1 MPRRAGGPL
10 TAAMERGRPA
20 RAVDI
25 VDDADDVADD
35 LVDSRGFGGRP
46 AWGAAAADG
55 HSMSFMRRV
64 GIALVVL
71 AVALGVG
78 VGAGVVWEKVRPSG
92 HTATA
97 GDLTTPSASGGP
109 TAAASAPAT
118 AAATPAAG
126 QVAVPADWVASTDAV
141 QKATFSHPPVWKQ
154 RRDNTGIF
162 YGEPGTTSEFGP
174 TMIGVARVAGA
185 DANAALDKVQ
195 TGEFAGVGGLTKNPV
210 SATTDSSGQPT
221 QELTGSYT
229 REGQPVSYAMR
240 TVSANGAIYVL
251 IVRGATSAT
260 ASINSLMGA
269 LRTSFS
275 PAA

>member
-1 MPRRAGGPL
+1 
-10 TAAMERGRPA
+10 MERGRAA
-20 RAVDI
+20 RGADI
-25 VDDADDVADD
+25 VDDVDDVADD
-35 LVDSRGFGGRP
+35 LVDSRGLGGRP
-46 AWGAAAADG
+46 ARGAAAADG
-55 HSMSFMRRV
+55 DSMSFLRRL

-71 AVALGVG
+71 AVALGIG

-97 GDLTTPSASGGP
+97 GDPTTPSASAGP
-109 TAAASAPAT
+109 TATATAPAT
-118 AAATPAAG
+118 AGGAPPAPG

-174 TMIGVARVAGA
+174 TMIGVARVAGS
-185 DANAALDKVQ
+185 DAKAALDKVQ
-195 TGEFAGVGGLTKNPV
+195 AGEFAGVAGLTKNPV

-221 QELTGSYT
+221 QELTGAYT

>member
-1 MPRRAGGPL
+1 
-10 TAAMERGRPA
+10 MERGRPTS
-20 RAVDI
+20 AVDM
-25 VDDADDVADD
+25 VDDADDRDDD
-35 LVDSRGFGGRP
+35 LVDSRGYGGR
-46 AWGAAAADG
+46 ADRATAAGDAD
-55 HSMSFMRRV
+55 SMSFLRRLGV
-64 GIALVVL
+64 ALVVL

-78 VGAGVVWEKVRPSG
+78 VGAGVVWEKIRPSG
-92 HTATA
+92 HTATSGGA
-97 GDLTTPSASGGP
+97 ATPSAPASPTVAATGG
-109 TAAASAPAT
+109 TAAGGAQS
-118 AAATPAAG
+118 AATPAAG

-162 YGEPGTTSEFGP
+162 YGEPGTASDFGP
-174 TMIGVARVAGA
+174 TMIGVARVAGS
-185 DANAALDKVQ
+185 DANAALAKVQ
-195 TGEFAGVGGLTKNPV
+195 AGEFAGVSGLTKNPI

-240 TVSANGAIYVL
+240 TVSVSGAVYVL
-251 IVRGATSAT
+251 IVRGATSAA